1 MGEYPLPFRE
11 ISRVNN
17 KLIDAGGECV
27 QDRTRQMGGQGA
39 AGVTRRL
46 GALTRTT
53 CVCAACAFVGL
64 ETAGAYA
71 RMREDT
77 PLFQEIYGG
86 GSHHISEIGAFVWA
100 MMPEDDAEE
109 AEAAGGGGAR
119 GRYFNKLPRAYRECA
134 DGEAW

>member
-1 MGEYPLPFRE
+1 MSKEPLPFRE

-17 KLIDAGGECV
+17 KLIDA
-27 QDRTRQMGGQGA
+27 GGQGA

-53 CVCAACAFVGL
+53 CVCAACGFVGL
-64 ETAGAYA
+64 EGAGAYA
-71 RMREDT
+71 RMCEDT
-77 PLFQEIYGG
+77 HLFQELYGC
-86 GSHHISEIGAFVWA
+86 GSHHISEIDVFVWA

-109 AEAAGGGGAR
+109 AEAPEGGGQEGAVSESCR
-119 GRYFNKLPRAYRECA
+119 GACREYA